1 MEPNHTLLL
10 LFVLAI
16 CVVFSAFFSSSE
28 TAITGV
34 DKIKLKTLVDQGNS
48 RALLLNLLLKDPK
61 LLITGILIGNN
72 VANVAASAIATSL
85 FISSLSQL
93 ALPSYCILI
102 IATLVVTSVLLFF
115 GEITPKSVA
124 LRNPTQYAMV
134 IAPVLR
140 LSLRIMTPFISIF
153 VMLNQ
158 TVFQLLGVSP
168 TYDTPKI
175 SQAEVETIMRLAEE
189 AGVLE
194 QDETDMIQS
203 IFSFG
208 DTVAREIM
216 TPRTDTVCIKLDA
229 TVTDAIELIT
239 THGHS
244 RIPVYDKK
252 MDNVVGALYA
262 KDLLNCTQPTAS
274 VSDYQRDALF
284 IPETKDIESL
294 FREMQHSKCHIA
306 IVVNEHGGMAGI
318 ITLEDIIEEIFG
330 EIQDEY
336 DSDHT
341 PEVYALSP
349 HTYAADAKTS
359 MSALI
364 EQFRLN
370 LEESDDYDTLGGFVL
385 HELGHFPEIDESFT
399 FQHVSIKVK
408 EMNQRRILKLE
419 ITELSANETSQ
430 SN

>member
-1 MEPNHTLLL
+1 LEPSHTLFL
-10 LFVLAI
+10 LFVLMVCI
-16 CVVFSAFFSSSE
+16 VLSAFFSSSE

-34 DKIKLKTLVDQGNS
+34 DNIKLKTLVDQGNR
-48 RALLLNLLLKDPK
+48 RASLLNVLLEDPK

-85 FISSLSQL
+85 FISGLSQL
-93 ALPSYCILI
+93 ALPDYLILV

-124 LRNPTQYAMV
+124 LRNPTHYAMV
-134 IAPVLR
+134 IAPALR
-140 LSLRIMTPFISIF
+140 LSLKIMTPFIAIF
-153 VMLNQ
+153 AMLNRM
-158 TVFQLLGVSP
+158 VFRLLGVP
-168 TYDTPKI
+168 ANHDTPKI

-194 QDETDMIQS
+194 QDETDMIHS
-203 IFSFG
+203 IFGFG

-229 TVTDAIELIT
+229 SVKDAIELIIK
-239 THGHS
+239 HGHS

-252 MDNVVGALYA
+252 MDNVVGTVYA
-262 KDLLNCTQPTAS
+262 KDLLKCNRRTAP
-274 VSDYQRDALF
+274 VADYQRDALF

-294 FREMQHSKCHIA
+294 FREMQQSKCHIA

-336 DSDHT
+336 DCDHT
-341 PEVYALSP
+341 PDVYAISP
-349 HTYAADAKTS
+349 HVYAADAKTS
-359 MSALI
+359 MSVLI
-364 EQFRLN
+364 EQFGLD

-385 HELGHFPEIDESFT
+385 HELGHFPAIDESFV
-399 FQHVSIKVK
+399 FQHLKIKVK

-419 ITELSANETSQ
+419 VTELSAHDPNASK
-430 SN
+430 